1 MSAPIPTRRNSVTV
15 SPVPMSVPLV
25 GSPPIAAQWGSA
37 HSNSANPQSFS
48 SRSRTS
54 STSVFPLQQQG
65 KALVPF
71 PLESAKI
78 KILLLENVNEAAVK
92 MLEAQDYEVTQ
103 HKSAMGEQEVIDK
116 LKEGGYQA
124 VGLRSK
130 TKITARVIAECP
142 SVSRKLFS
150 TSWPICGGI
159 SKSTDQY

>member
-1 MSAPIPTRRNSVTV
+1 MTSSQPIPTRRSSVTI
-15 SPVPMSVPLV
+15 SPIALSIQPIAT
-25 GSPPIAAQWGSA
+25 SPPSVAQWGSQ

-54 STSVFPLQQQG
+54 SSAVFPVQQG
-65 KALVPF
+65 KALAPF

-142 SVSRKLFS
+142 NVRLRLYFATLRLLVK
-150 TSWPICGGI
+150 C
-159 SKSTDQY
+159 

>member
-1 MSAPIPTRRNSVTV
+1 M
-15 SPVPMSVPLV
+15 
-25 GSPPIAAQWGSA
+25 
-37 HSNSANPQSFS
+37 
-48 SRSRTS
+48 
-54 STSVFPLQQQG
+54 QQG

-142 SVSRKLFS
+142 SVRQLILCDHRSNLRLS
-150 TSWPICGGI
+150 
-159 SKSTDQY
+159 